1 MIRKYPWHF
10 VFAIFVILSL
20 ANIFQKLRW
29 SAPSDDI
36 VWDDSDR
43 GLVCIS
49 APTNHPVASGDLLV
63 TVNNYIIRDKTDL
76 LRVIEQKKY
85 CIYEIERQGI
95 LKNIGIDI
103 INRFTP
109 LSYYVLAF
117 IGIVFILLSLGVLN
131 IFNRRESF
139 FSPPP
144 VFFFLTLSFSGFL
157 IFSPT
162 GNYRLSDFL
171 YLGLDNLSFLFF
183 PSILLHYA
191 LQYPLHTTFDRKLPK
206 RFRFYLFYLPPLI
219 VALLNLSVIGYNI
232 IKLNPDFLITAINH
246 FRDIAQK
253 FFAFYLVL
261 ALGVFIRSNLTLI
274 VKKKQHRYLFPLI
287 GVFIGLI
294 SLLVLNSIPF
304 RPQARLSFPAALC
317 SILLIFLP
325 LSTVYFLSQKRFSD
339 IENIIKKTL
348 SISSLFIFIFGI
360 YLFLGL
366 NIEQNKIL
374 GVFWSIAAILMAGL
388 LFKPVEATIQKY
400 FEKIFYRETF
410 NFKRKLKELEHSIS
424 SQRDLLSLS
433 VNFLDIIN
441 KGFQLQTSSLIIHT
455 KGSMFLLLPERIRL
469 SLSRPFREEIIN
481 RDHLIF
487 LSDQEFR
494 IKYPKDG
501 AILSHHRFFQFL
513 PLITSGKLIGLVA
526 FGRKTDNTYLSVED
540 WDLMSGISSSLSLSV
555 ENAFLYS
562 RLETQLNELNLL
574 TEFNTSIIENI
585 NLGLVVL
592 SPANRIRTW
601 NSFMEGK
608 FGIGRDKTINKRASA
623 ILPPPIWEKIQGIH
637 AESGIIHN
645 LKILIA
651 DEEATF
657 DVYLSPLKYL
667 NQDLPGKIIL
677 FEDVTE
683 KISIQ
688 NQLITSEKMAS
699 LGLLSAGVAHEI
711 NTPLTGISSY
721 CQLLLSHPQGAEEN
735 REMIL
740 KIQDQVLRANKIIRT
755 LLDFSRPKGE
765 KAVEVDLNK
774 IIEESLSLIEHKFKK
789 KEIHVRK
796 EFHFQKILFGFPT
809 HLQQLFINLLLNAF
823 DAIPH
828 AGQISISGEET
839 AGELMIRI
847 KDNGRGIREKNLD
860 KIFDPFFTTK
870 SIGKGTGLG
879 LSIAYNIVKEH
890 YGTIAVHSK
899 INKGTTFIMAFPI
912 QSPLRSIKI

>member
-1 MIRKYPWHF
+1 M
-10 VFAIFVILSL
+10 
-20 ANIFQKLRW
+20 
-29 SAPSDDI
+29 
-36 VWDDSDR
+36 
-43 GLVCIS
+43 
-49 APTNHPVASGDLLV
+49 
-63 TVNNYIIRDKTDL
+63 
-76 LRVIEQKKY
+76 
-85 CIYEIERQGI
+85 
-95 LKNIGIDI
+95 
-103 INRFTP
+103 
-109 LSYYVLAF
+109 
-117 IGIVFILLSLGVLN
+117 
-131 IFNRRESF
+131 
-139 FSPPP
+139 
-144 VFFFLTLSFSGFL
+144 
-157 IFSPT
+157 
-162 GNYRLSDFL
+162 
-171 YLGLDNLSFLFF
+171 
-183 PSILLHYA
+183 
-191 LQYPLHTTFDRKLPK
+191 PK
-206 RFRFYLFYLPPLI
+206 RFRFYLFYLPPLTL
-219 VALLNLSVIGYNI
+219 AALNLTVIGYNI

-246 FRDIAQK
+246 FRGIAGK
-253 FFAFYLVL
+253 FFVFYLIM

-287 GVFIGLI
+287 GVSIGLV
-294 SLLVLNSIPF
+294 SLLVLESIPF
-304 RPQARLSFPAALC
+304 RPQAPLSFPAALC

-325 LSTVYFLSQKRFSD
+325 LSAVYFLSQKRFSD

-424 SQRDLLSLS
+424 TQRDLLSLS

-455 KGSMFLLLPERIRL
+455 KGSMFLQLPERIRL
-469 SLSRPFREEIIN
+469 SLSEPFREELFN

-487 LSDQEFR
+487 LSDQEFQ
-494 IKYPKDG
+494 IKFPKEG
-501 AILSHHRFFQFL
+501 AFLSHHRFFQFL

-540 WDLMSGISSSLSLSV
+540 WELMSGISSSLSLSV

-592 SPANRIRTW
+592 SPANRVRTW

-608 FGIGRDKTINKRASA
+608 FGINREKAINKRASA
-623 ILPPPIWEKIQGIH
+623 IHTET
-637 AESGIIHN
+637 GIIRN

-667 NQDLPGKIIL
+667 NQDLPGKIVL

-683 KISIQ
+683 KIAIQ

-721 CQLLLSHPQGAEEN
+721 CQLLLSHPQSAEEN
-735 REMIL
+735 RDMIL
-740 KIQDQVLRANKIIRT
+740 KIQDQVQRANKIIRT

-789 KEIHVRK
+789 KQIDVRK
-796 EFHFQKILFGFPT
+796 EFRFRGILYGFPT
-809 HLQQLFINLLLNAF
+809 HLQQLFINLLLNAY

-839 AGELMIRI
+839 AEEIIPGQDIRSFFHHQV
-847 KDNGRGIREKNLD
+847 DRQGNRSRP
-860 KIFDPFFTTK
+860 FDR
-870 SIGKGTGLG
+870 
-879 LSIAYNIVKEH
+879 V
-890 YGTIAVHSK
+890 
-899 INKGTTFIMAFPI
+899 
-912 QSPLRSIKI
+912 